1 MSINN
6 EVKIYVKNIKKR
18 LLYNTKES
26 KQYLKNLETN
36 IMEYMDEF
44 QVTDISEIKSRFGSE
59 EEVANAFFE
68 TVDLMTIKKKINIKR
83 IIAVFIIIIACA
95 WIGYLTVALISATR
109 ANPDYIIESNIT
121 ENNSSN
127 IIIEET

>member
-36 IMEYMDEF
+36 IMEYIDEF
-44 QVTDISEIKSRFGSE
+44 QVTDIASIKSHFGSE
-59 EEVANAFFE
+59 EEIANAYFE
-68 TVDLMTIKKKINIKR
+68 QYNESEIKKKLKIRNM
-83 IIAVFIIIIACA
+83 IIACA
-95 WIGYLTVALISATR
+95 VVVALIFSVC
-109 ANPDYIIESNIT
+109 IIYKTIDSQ
-121 ENNSSN
+121 NSSADTLY
-127 IIIEET
+127 IFESQEDITHT

>member
-6 EVKIYVKNIKKR
+6 EVKIYVKSIKKR

-44 QVTDISEIKSRFGSE
+44 QVTDMAEIKSHFGSE
-59 EEVANAFFE
+59 EEVANAYFE
-68 TVDLMTIKKKINIKR
+68 IVDLKTVKRKINIKR
-83 IIAVFIIIIACA
+83 IIAVFFIATITI
-95 WIGYLTVALISATR
+95 WSVGALITTIQANNATGS
-109 ANPDYIIESNIT
+109 YSVHYE
-121 ENNSSN
+121 
-127 IIIEET
+127 IEEESSL

>member
-26 KQYLKNLETN
+26 KRYLKNLETN
-36 IMEYMDEF
+36 IMEYVDEF
-44 QVTDISEIKSRFGSE
+44 QVTDMAAIKNHFGSE
-59 EEVANAFFE
+59 NEIANAYFE
-68 TVDLMTIKKKINIKR
+68 TVELKTVKRKINIKR
-83 IIAVFIIIIACA
+83 IIAIFIITIVCT
-95 WIGYLTVALISATR
+95 WIGYLTVALISTTR

-121 ENNSSN
+121 ENISQN
-127 IIIEET
+127 IIEES